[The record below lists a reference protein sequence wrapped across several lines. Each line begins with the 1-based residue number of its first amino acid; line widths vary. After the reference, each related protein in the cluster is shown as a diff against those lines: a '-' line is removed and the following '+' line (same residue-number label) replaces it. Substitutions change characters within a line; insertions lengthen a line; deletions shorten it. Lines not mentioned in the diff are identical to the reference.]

1 MRSEARR
8 PRGFTLLEVL
18 ISLAILTIG
27 STCIVALFSA
37 AMETYRRSELEFTA
51 TNLGLE
57 VLDTAEEMVLH
68 GAALPSFGEDLKKRI
83 GIVPQYIYDI
93 AAEEQSDGAV
103 LLTVFIRTET
113 RGKGRTWTWRRT
125 LVRGAEP
132 RVLPLPREAPKRY
145 T

>member
-1 MRSEARR
+1 MRRPARR
-8 PRGFTLLEVL
+8 TRGFTLLEVL
-18 ISLAILTIG
+18 ISLAILTVG

-68 GAALPSFGEDLKKRI
+68 GGALPALGENLKKRI
-83 GIVPQYIYDI
+83 GIVPQYTYDV
-93 AAEEQSDGAV
+93 AVEEQSGSAV
-103 LLTVFIRTET
+103 VLTVFIRTDT

-125 LVRGAEP
+125 LVRGAEGSL
-132 RVLPLPREAPKRY
+132 LPLPRGAPKRY

>member
-1 MRSEARR
+1 MRLPARR
-8 PRGFTLLEVL
+8 TQGFTLLEVL
-18 ISLAILTIG
+18 ISLAILTVG

-57 VLDTAEEMVLH
+57 VLDTAEEMVLR
-68 GAALPSFGEDLKKRI
+68 GGALPALGEDLKKRI
-83 GIVPQYIYDI
+83 GIVPQYTYDVTV
-93 AAEEQSDGAV
+93 EEQPGGAAV
-103 LLTVFIRTET
+103 VTVFIRTDT

-125 LVRGAEP
+125 LVRGAEG
-132 RVLPLPREAPKRY
+132 RLLPLPREAPKRY